1 MAKVI
6 YISGPITGVE
16 NYRERFDKVAEELH
30 SRGYI
35 VLKPSVLPKGLTDAQ
50 YMRIDLAM
58 IDCADCVYFLRGY
71 ERSAGAL
78 LELDYCR
85 YTDKEVLY
93 E

>member
-1 MAKVI
+1 
-6 YISGPITGVE
+6 
-16 NYRERFDKVAEELH
+16 
-30 SRGYI
+30 
-35 VLKPSVLPKGLTDAQ
+35 
-50 YMRIDLAM
+50 MRIDLAM

-71 ERSAGAL
+71 ERSTGAL